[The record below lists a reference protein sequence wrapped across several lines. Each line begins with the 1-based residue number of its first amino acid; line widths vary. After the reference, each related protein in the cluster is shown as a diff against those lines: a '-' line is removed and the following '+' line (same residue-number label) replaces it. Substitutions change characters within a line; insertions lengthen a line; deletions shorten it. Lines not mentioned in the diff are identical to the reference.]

1 MKNEII
7 TGGGWHIILRKVEPW
22 SRAAL
27 FVPISLSKHWEWHS
41 KWRVLSWSYLVAVI
55 LSLVNATVVLE
66 DCDSATYTVDVNRYL
81 SHVHDG
87 RPQARGHLP
96 SPGKRK
102 MENVFHFNC
111 NIFVCTKRTKIVAT
125 KHVSLAQNIP
135 KCVCDSALL
144 VSVAGFNR
152 TASWKG
158 KEGEEK
164 GMGGK
169 WKGEE
174 RRAGFC
180 LPPSQKFLIDAFLM

>member
-1 MKNEII
+1 MY
-7 TGGGWHIILRKVEPW
+7 TM
-22 SRAAL
+22 AA
-27 FVPISLSKHWEWHS
+27 H
-41 KWRVLSWSYLVAVI
+41 RQ
-55 LSLVNATVVLE
+55 
-66 DCDSATYTVDVNRYL
+66 
-81 SHVHDG
+81 G
-87 RPQARGHLP
+87 ARGHLP
-96 SPGKRK
+96 SPGKCK

-125 KHVSLAQNIP
+125 KHVSLAQN

-180 LPPSQKFLIDAFLM
+180 LPPRKNSLSMPSLCKLTLLILSAGHITHSVLAVCWIVCGAV